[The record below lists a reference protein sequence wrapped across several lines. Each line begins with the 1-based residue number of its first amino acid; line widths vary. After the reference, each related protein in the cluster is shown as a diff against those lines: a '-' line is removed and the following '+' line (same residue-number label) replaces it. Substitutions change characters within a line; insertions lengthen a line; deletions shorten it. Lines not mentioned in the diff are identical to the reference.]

1 MILIRLRQLRLLI
14 ITLAIIFSVLYLIQ
28 AKWFWKIFYPWPYR
42 TEITRVAKRL
52 DMDPYLL
59 AALVRVES
67 RFNPNA
73 ESVMGARGLM
83 QVMPETATW
92 AAQQI
97 GLQDFHEDQLY
108 QPEINLLIGSWY
120 LNHLFNDFKG
130 NQVTGL
136 AAYNAGRG
144 NVHAWLETGQWK
156 GTIADVEHIPFP
168 ETQLYL
174 RAVMRDY
181 ELYKYLYS
189 DQGTKTTV
197 SSKT

>member
-1 MILIRLRQLRLLI
+1 MIFIRLRQLRLLI
-14 ITLAIIFSVLYLIQ
+14 ITLVIIFSALYLLQ
-28 AKWFWKIFYPWPYR
+28 AEWVWKIFYPWPYR
-42 TEITRVAKRL
+42 TEITRVAKRTGI
-52 DMDPYLL
+52 DPCLL

-97 GLQDFHEDQLY
+97 GLRDFHENQLY

-120 LNHLFNDFKG
+120 LDHLFKDFQG

-144 NVHAWLETGQWK
+144 NVHAWLGTGQWM
-156 GTIADVEHIPFP
+156 GTMADVGQIPFP

-181 ELYKYLYS
+181 ELYKHLYG
-189 DQGTKTTV
+189 DQSSKITV
-197 SSKT
+197 SRKN